1 MVTLCWRR
9 LALLAKETSVGF
21 DKSFFATESTMTQGD
36 IRDWP
41 KRVCFGPG
49 SVRKL
54 PHLLSDLQSQRAVV
68 LCGATVAKGE
78 MLARVRA
85 ALGDRCVGIF
95 DGVQAHTP
103 FEDVQAATKLVQQRE
118 ADVIISVG
126 GGSAI
131 DAGKGVV
138 LYLATGGDFGPYAI
152 DFGAKGMARA
162 ALGTAPIRHIAI
174 PTTAGSASDVMPT
187 AGIRDPQ
194 RLKKMLFWDERLVPD
209 ATILD
214 PEMAVFAD
222 AKLTAATGMTAMARA
237 IECLYSKHRHP
248 ISTGLALHAARLL
261 RTALPRSV
269 THPNDLEARADC
281 QMAALM
287 SGTASIN
294 AMVSIVHAIGH
305 VIGPRFHLQH
315 GVSHAM
321 LLAPALRRLL
331 PAIGRDARYVLE
343 ALDCPINGSFDDAAA
358 ALRAL
363 LNQLPLPQRLRDVG
377 VKCEDIAEIAR
388 GTMSDYMMANLAAPM
403 SQVDVES
410 MLREAW

>member
-1 MVTLCWRR
+1 MP
-9 LALLAKETSVGF
+9 A
-21 DKSFFATESTMTQGD
+21 QGD

-49 SVRKL
+49 SVREL
-54 PHLLSDLQSQRAVV
+54 PRLLGELDAGRAIVV
-68 LCGATVAKGE
+68 CGKSVAQGD
-78 MLARVRA
+78 MLARVRL
-85 ALGDRCVGIF
+85 ALGAQCVGVFDGVKAHTPF
-95 DGVQAHTP
+95 DGVQA
-103 FEDVQAATKLVQQRE
+103 AADLVKQHD
-118 ADVIISVG
+118 ADAIVSVG

-131 DAGKGVV
+131 DAGKGVA
-138 LYLATGGDFGPYAI
+138 LLLATGGDFAPYAI
-152 DFGAKGMARA
+152 DWGGKGMARA
-162 ALGTAPIRHIAI
+162 TLGAVPIRHIAV

-187 AGIRDPQ
+187 AGIRDPKLP
-194 RLKKMLFWDERLVPD
+194 RKMLFWDDRLVPD

-214 PEMAVFAD
+214 PEMAVFAGPG
-222 AKLTAATGMTAMARA
+222 LTAATGMTAMARA

-269 THPNDLEARADC
+269 THPHDLDARADC

-305 VIGPRFHLQH
+305 IIGPRFHLQH

-331 PAIGRDARYVLE
+331 PAIGGDGRYVLE
-343 ALDCPINGSFDDAAA
+343 ALGCAAHDSVDDVAA

-363 LNQLPLPQRLRDVG
+363 LNKLPLPQRLRDVG
-377 VKCEDIAEIAR
+377 VKSEDITAIAQ
-388 GTMSDYMMANLAAPM
+388 GTMGDYMMANLAMPM
-403 SQVDVES
+403 TQADVES
-410 MLREAW
+410 VLREAW

>member
-1 MVTLCWRR
+1 MI
-9 LALLAKETSVGF
+9 
-21 DKSFFATESTMTQGD
+21 QGD

-41 KRVCFGPG
+41 RRVCFGPG
-49 SVRKL
+49 SVREL
-54 PHLLSDLQSQRAVV
+54 PRLLRELGTRRALV
-68 LCGATVAKGE
+68 LCGKTVAGSE
-78 MLARVRA
+78 MLARVRG
-85 ALGDRCVGIF
+85 ALGEYCVGVF
-95 DGVQAHTP
+95 DGVKAHTP
-103 FEDVQAATKLVQQRE
+103 FEDVESATALVRQRM
-118 ADVIISVG
+118 ADMIVSVG

-131 DAGKGVV
+131 DTGKGVAIM
-138 LYLATGGDFGPYAI
+138 LATGGDFEPYAI
-152 DFGAKGMARA
+152 DFGTKGMARA
-162 ALGTAPIRHIAI
+162 SLGPVPIRHIAI

-187 AGIRDPQ
+187 AGIRDPKL
-194 RLKKMLFWDERLVPD
+194 LKKMLFWDERLVPD
-209 ATILD
+209 ATVLD

-222 AKLTAATGMTAMARA
+222 ATLTAATGMTAMARA

-269 THPNDLEARADC
+269 THPNDLDARADC

-294 AMVSIVHAIGH
+294 AMVSVVHAIGH

-331 PAIGRDARYVLE
+331 PAIGGDARYVLE
-343 ALDCPINGSFDDAAA
+343 ALGCAADGSVDDVAA

-363 LNQLPLPQRLRDVG
+363 LNKLPLPQRLRDVG
-377 VKCEDIAEIAR
+377 VKTDDIAVIAG
-388 GTMSDYMMANLAAPM
+388 GTMRDYMMANLAVPM
-403 SQVDVES
+403 SQAHVES
-410 MLREAW
+410 LLLEAW